1 MQQQKN
7 DKTTCLLLA
16 LTTIFWGSLYTASKV
31 LLDVIQPFTLLCL
44 RYIIAAI
51 AMTILQR
58 LRKPDPNGKPRRIK
72 GGDCSVWAAMCCRSV
87 CSSTAPSWRAHRWHH
102 SLTV

>member
-1 MQQQKN
+1 MQSQKN
-7 DKTTCLLLA
+7 DKTTYLLLA
-16 LTTIFWGSLYTASKV
+16 LTTVLWGSLYTASKV

-72 GGDCSVWAAMCCRSV
+72 GGDWKYVIKIG
-87 CSSTAPSWRAHRWHH
+87 RAH
-102 SLTV
+102 V

>member
-1 MQQQKN
+1 VQQQKN

-44 RYIIAAI
+44 RWIDRFEHRFLMPSFDGFARVCQRIMVPMAA
-51 AMTILQR
+51 
-58 LRKPDPNGKPRRIK
+58 NPRR
-72 GGDCSVWAAMCCRSV
+72 SA
-87 CSSTAPSWRAHRWHH
+87 T
-102 SLTV
+102 

>member
-44 RYIIAAI
+44 RYQDRSAVRHQAGGRIAGI
-51 AMTILQR
+51 A
-58 LRKPDPNGKPRRIK
+58 
-72 GGDCSVWAAMCCRSV
+72 
-87 CSSTAPSWRAHRWHH
+87 H
-102 SLTV
+102 

>member
-1 MQQQKN
+1 MQSQKN
-7 DKTTCLLLA
+7 NKTTCLLLA

-58 LRKPDPNGKPRRIK
+58 CANRPERK
-72 GGDCSVWAAMCCRSV
+72 AAQDQGR
-87 CSSTAPSWRAHRWHH
+87 
-102 SLTV
+102 

>member
-31 LLDVIQPFTLLCL
+31 PVSYTHLDVYKRQIYGGSTSAKLFLNVREKKSLC
-44 RYIIAAI
+44 YYASAQFV
-51 AMTILQR
+51 AS
-58 LRKPDPNGKPRRIK
+58 K
-72 GGDCSVWAAMCCRSV
+72 GLKMCIRDRC
-87 CSSTAPSWRAHRWHH
+87 
-102 SLTV
+102 